1 MKINKMPTTILLLG
15 FSWLV
20 VILGFFA
27 SGYLIISGHKEFNSL
42 ISGLSILLGTLF
54 LALIIRMFGNA
65 GQILFDLLRETQGLK
80 SLHQGLTSQLQEQ
93 GALVS
98 KDLQA
103 LLRETSGLTQ
113 GLKSLHQGLTS
124 QLQEQGA
131 LVSKDLQALLRETS
145 GLTQGLNNLHQGLTS
160 QLQEQII
167 AIRNDLQALSNT
179 LKQMGCHSKDINQN
193 INRITAF
200 FEQIER
206 HLDLKK

>member
-124 QLQEQGA
+124 QLQEQ
-131 LVSKDLQALLRETS
+131 
-145 GLTQGLNNLHQGLTS
+145 
-160 QLQEQII
+160 II

>member
-27 SGYLIISGHKEFNSL
+27 GGYLIISGPKEFNSL

-65 GQILFDLLRETQGLK
+65 GQILFDLLRETQDLK
-80 SLHQGLTSQLQEQ
+80 SL
-93 GALVS
+93 
-98 KDLQA
+98 
-103 LLRETSGLTQ
+103 
-113 GLKSLHQGLTS
+113 
-124 QLQEQGA
+124 
-131 LVSKDLQALLRETS
+131 
-145 GLTQGLNNLHQGLTS
+145 
-160 QLQEQII
+160 
-167 AIRNDLQALSNT
+167 
-179 LKQMGCHSKDINQN
+179 LKQMDCHSKDINQN

>member
-27 SGYLIISGHKEFNSL
+27 GGYLIFARPKELNSL
-42 ISGLSILLGTLF
+42 ISGLSILLVTLF
-54 LALIIRMFGNA
+54 LASIIRMLGNA
-65 GQILFDLLRETQGLK
+65 GQILFD
-80 SLHQGLTSQLQEQ
+80 
-93 GALVS
+93 
-98 KDLQA
+98 

-113 GLKSLHQGLTS
+113 GLKSLQ
-124 QLQEQGA
+124 
-131 LVSKDLQALLRETS
+131 
-145 GLTQGLNNLHQGLTS
+145 QGLTS

-179 LKQMGCHSKDINQN
+179 IKQMGCHSKDINQN
-193 INRITAF
+193 ISQITTF

>member
-93 GALVS
+93 
-98 KDLQA
+98 
-103 LLRETSGLTQ
+103 
-113 GLKSLHQGLTS
+113 
-124 QLQEQGA
+124 
-131 LVSKDLQALLRETS
+131 
-145 GLTQGLNNLHQGLTS
+145 
-160 QLQEQII
+160 II